1 MQEPETDRFETTEG
15 TYPPALIASVLRSVK
30 TIALVGASANPQRP
44 SHEVMKFLQ
53 GKGFRVIP
61 VNPGLAGQVLLG
73 ETVCESLA
81 AIGEPIDM
89 VEIFRRSEAV
99 PPIVDAAIQAKAKV
113 VWMQL
118 GVRDDAAAAK
128 AEAAGLTVIM
138 NRCPKIEI
146 EQGRG

>member
-1 MQEPETDRFETTEG
+1 MPEADILI
-15 TYPPALIASVLRSVK
+15 YPPTLIASVLRSVK
-30 TIALVGASANPQRP
+30 TIALVGASANPLRP

-53 GKGFRVIP
+53 GQGFRVIP
-61 VNPGLAGQVLLG
+61 VNPGLAGQALLG
-73 ETVCESLA
+73 EKVYESLA
-81 AIGEPIDM
+81 AIDEPIDM

-99 PPIVDAAIQAKAKV
+99 PPIVDAAIKVGARV

-138 NRCPKIEI
+138 DRCPKIEI
-146 EQGRG
+146 GRGRR